1 MNFAIGMV
9 TPPYG
14 ITLFVASS
22 IAERNIVQV
31 SRRIF
36 WPWLMMTIILI
47 LCTYVP
53 EIPLYLPRLFGLL

>member
-22 IAERNIVQV
+22 IAERNIIQV
-31 SRRIF
+31 ARRIT
-36 WPWLMMTIILI
+36 WPWAMMTLILI
-47 LCTYVP
+47 LVTYVP
-53 EIPLYLPRLFGLL
+53 DIALFLPRLFGLL